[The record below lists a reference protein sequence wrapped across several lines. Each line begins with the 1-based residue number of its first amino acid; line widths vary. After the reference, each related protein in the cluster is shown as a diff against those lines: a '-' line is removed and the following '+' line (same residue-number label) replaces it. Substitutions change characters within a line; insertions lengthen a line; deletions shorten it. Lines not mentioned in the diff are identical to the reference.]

1 MKKLPL
7 MIAGL
12 LIAAVAVFAAGI
24 DGKWTA
30 EMTMRG
36 PDGEMKVTTTF
47 DLKANGETLTGSVA
61 TAGPRPGTAEIMDG
75 KVAGNKFSFK
85 TKQTTK
91 KGEMINVWEGTV
103 DGDTF
108 SGTRGREGGN
118 NKMEFTAKRAM

>member
-1 MKKLPL
+1 MKKINL

-24 DGKWTA
+24 DGKWTS

-36 PDGEMKVTTTF
+36 PNGEMKVTTTM
-47 DLKANGETLTGSVA
+47 DLKSSGETLTGTVA
-61 TAGPRPGTAEIMDG
+61 TAGPRPGTAEIMEG
-75 KVAGNKFSFK
+75 KIAGNKFSFK

-91 KGEMINVWEGTV
+91 KGEMINVWEGTM
-103 DGDTF
+103 DGDSLTG
-108 SGTRGREGGN
+108 SRGREGGN